1 MLLSFY
7 ERVLDFR
14 RHIMRKI
21 VLLAASMVATLAMC
35 VGVSAADSVP
45 SDVNLNNFK
54 LSWSDEFDGTSLNDA
69 YWTPQIGNGIEYGNR
84 GWGNNEKEYYK
95 AENVSVSNG
104 TMKIKAQTEK
114 TTANGTTYNW
124 TSARITGTG
133 KVNIGL
139 GYVEAKIKIPSSKG
153 IWPAFWM
160 LGTNGKNWPACGE
173 IDIMEAFN
181 TRSDIQ
187 CTIHYP
193 KWNGADQYIY
203 TNKNVDNKTEWHTYG
218 CYRDGK
224 ICAFYIDGQLLSV
237 YGTWTDK
244 YVRITDFNKTFSTAD
259 LNTGTYAGKRSVLND
274 DYYLL
279 FNVACG
285 GNLAQGNPPYDTS
298 WNRTMEVDYVRYYK
312 EKSPAEIA
320 AEKKKQEEQQQQI
333 EAYKQ
338 NVTMLV
344 IDKKIMKL
352 KEAGLPQ
359 SVIDNTPKMMR
370 RSKLPIVKA
379 KVGPQIVTLVCDQK
393 IFDLVPVKKE
403 VKATVSG
410 IYLTSVK
417 AVRGTLVQP
426 ENQKK
431 KNWFKRNIE
440 KLQEKAGAKPVK

>member
-1 MLLSFY
+1 
-7 ERVLDFR
+7 
-14 RHIMRKI
+14 MRKI

-54 LSWSDEFDGTSLNDA
+54 LSWSDEFSGTSLNDA

-114 TTANGTTYNW
+114 TKANGTTYNW

-160 LGTNGKNWPACGE
+160 LGTNGKKWPACGE

-187 CTIHYP
+187 STIHYP

-218 CYRDGK
+218 CYRDGS
-224 ICAFYIDGQLLSV
+224 ICAFYIDGKLLTS
-237 YGTWTDK
+237 YGTWTNK
-244 YVRITDFNKTFSTAD
+244 FVRITDFAETYSTAD
-259 LNTGTYAGKRSVLND
+259 LTTGNYAGQRSVLND

-285 GNLAQGNPPYDTS
+285 GNLAQGNPPTNSDWS
-298 WNRTMEVDYVRYYK
+298 ATMEVDYVRYYVPKTAEELEQDKKNEVNKKDDNKNTTIVTAPARAKIKTLKNVKKRKMQIKLAKVSGAKGYQIRYCDNKKFQGYSVKNIKKTKVTIKKLDKK
-312 EKSPAEIA
+312 ETYWVKAR
-320 AEKKKQEEQQQQI
+320 
-333 EAYKQ
+333 AYKVV
-338 NVTMLV
+338 NGS
-344 IDKKIMKL
+344 KKYG
-352 KEAGLPQ
+352 AW
-359 SVIDNTPKMMR
+359 
-370 RSKLPIVKA
+370 SK
-379 KVGPQIVTLVCDQK
+379 
-393 IFDLVPVKKE
+393 VKK
-403 VKATVSG
+403 VK
-410 IYLTSVK
+410 I
-417 AVRGTLVQP
+417 
-426 ENQKK
+426 KK
-431 KNWFKRNIE
+431 
-440 KLQEKAGAKPVK
+440 

>member
-1 MLLSFY
+1 
-7 ERVLDFR
+7 
-14 RHIMRKI
+14 MRKI

-114 TTANGTTYNW
+114 TKANGTTYNW

-160 LGTNGKNWPACGE
+160 LGTNGKKWPACGE

-187 CTIHYP
+187 STIHYP

-237 YGTWTDK
+237 YGTWTDR
-244 YVRITDFNKTFSTAD
+244 YVRITDFNETFSTAD
-259 LNTGTYAGKRSVLND
+259 LNTGTYAGRRSVLND

-320 AEKKKQEEQQQQI
+320 AEKKKQEEADKKAKPAKASISIKNVKGKKVKVTIKKVKTAKGYIVRTCDNKKFQGYVDKKTTKTKVTLKGFRKK
-333 EAYKQ
+333 ETCYVKVRAYK
-338 NVTMLV
+338 VYKG
-344 IDKKIMKL
+344 KKIYG
-352 KEAGLPQ
+352 AW
-359 SVIDNTPKMMR
+359 S
-370 RSKLPIVKA
+370 KA
-379 KVGPQIVTLVCDQK
+379 KKVK
-393 IFDLVPVKKE
+393 IKK
-403 VKATVSG
+403 
-410 IYLTSVK
+410 
-417 AVRGTLVQP
+417 
-426 ENQKK
+426 
-431 KNWFKRNIE
+431 
-440 KLQEKAGAKPVK
+440 

>member
-54 LSWSDEFDGTSLNDA
+54 LSWSDEFSGTSLNDA

-160 LGTNGKNWPACGE
+160 LGTNGKTWPACGE

-187 CTIHYP
+187 STIHYP
-193 KWNGADQYIY
+193 KWNGADQYVY
-203 TNKNVDNKTEWHTYG
+203 TNRNISNKTEWHTYG
-218 CYRDGK
+218 CYRDGS
-224 ICAFYIDGQLLSV
+224 ICAFYIDGELLKK
-237 YGTWTDK
+237 YGTWTNK
-244 YVRITDFNKTFSTAD
+244 FVSITDFAETYSTAD
-259 LNTGTYAGKRSVLND
+259 LTTGNYAGQRSVLND

-285 GNLAQGNPPYDTS
+285 GNLAQGNPPTNSDWS
-298 WNRTMEVDYVRYYK
+298 ATMEVDYVRYYVPKTADELAQDKKNEVNKKDDDKNTTIVTAPARAKIKTLKNVKKRKMQIKLAKVSGAKGYQIRYCDNKKFQGYSVKNIKKTKVTIKKLDKK
-312 EKSPAEIA
+312 ETYWVKAR
-320 AEKKKQEEQQQQI
+320 
-333 EAYKQ
+333 AYKVV
-338 NVTMLV
+338 NGS
-344 IDKKIMKL
+344 KKYG
-352 KEAGLPQ
+352 AW
-359 SVIDNTPKMMR
+359 
-370 RSKLPIVKA
+370 SK
-379 KVGPQIVTLVCDQK
+379 
-393 IFDLVPVKKE
+393 VKK
-403 VKATVSG
+403 VK
-410 IYLTSVK
+410 I
-417 AVRGTLVQP
+417 
-426 ENQKK
+426 KK
-431 KNWFKRNIE
+431 
-440 KLQEKAGAKPVK
+440 

>member
-1 MLLSFY
+1 
-7 ERVLDFR
+7 
-14 RHIMRKI
+14 MRKI

-124 TSARITGTG
+124 TSAKITG
-133 KVNIGL
+133 KVNIGY
-139 GYVEAKIKIPSSKG
+139 GYVEARIKIPSSRG

-244 YVRITDFNKTFSTAD
+244 YVRITDFNETFSTAD

-320 AEKKKQEEQQQQI
+320 AEKKKQEEANKKAKEQAAAEKAAKAKPAKASISIKNVKGKKVKVTIKKVKTAKGYIVRICDNKKFQGYVDKKTTKTKVTLKGFRKK
-333 EAYKQ
+333 ETCYVKVRAYK
-338 NVTMLV
+338 VYKG
-344 IDKKIMKL
+344 KKIYG
-352 KEAGLPQ
+352 AW
-359 SVIDNTPKMMR
+359 S
-370 RSKLPIVKA
+370 KA
-379 KVGPQIVTLVCDQK
+379 KKVK
-393 IFDLVPVKKE
+393 IKK
-403 VKATVSG
+403 
-410 IYLTSVK
+410 
-417 AVRGTLVQP
+417 
-426 ENQKK
+426 
-431 KNWFKRNIE
+431 
-440 KLQEKAGAKPVK
+440 

>member
-1 MLLSFY
+1 
-7 ERVLDFR
+7 
-14 RHIMRKI
+14 MRKI

-54 LSWSDEFDGTSLNDA
+54 LSWSDEFSGTSLNDA

-160 LGTNGKNWPACGE
+160 LGTNGKKWPACGE

-187 CTIHYP
+187 STIHYP
-193 KWNGADQYIY
+193 KWNGADQYVY
-203 TNKNVDNKTEWHTYG
+203 TNRNISNKTEWHTYG
-218 CYRDGK
+218 CYRDGS
-224 ICAFYIDGQLLSV
+224 ICAFYIDGKLLTS
-237 YGTWTDK
+237 YGTWTNK
-244 YVRITDFNKTFSTAD
+244 FVRITDFAETYSTAD
-259 LNTGTYAGKRSVLND
+259 LTTGNYAGQRSVLND

-285 GNLAQGNPPYDTS
+285 GNLAQGNPPTNSDWS
-298 WNRTMEVDYVRYYK
+298 ATMEVDYVRYYVPKTADELAQDKKNEVNKKDDDKNTTIVTAPARAKIKTLKNVKKRKMQIKLAKVSGAKGYQIRYCDNKKFQGYSVKNIKKTKVTIKKLDKK
-312 EKSPAEIA
+312 ETYWVKAR
-320 AEKKKQEEQQQQI
+320 
-333 EAYKQ
+333 AYKVV
-338 NVTMLV
+338 NGS
-344 IDKKIMKL
+344 KKYG
-352 KEAGLPQ
+352 AW
-359 SVIDNTPKMMR
+359 
-370 RSKLPIVKA
+370 SK
-379 KVGPQIVTLVCDQK
+379 
-393 IFDLVPVKKE
+393 VKK
-403 VKATVSG
+403 VK
-410 IYLTSVK
+410 I
-417 AVRGTLVQP
+417 
-426 ENQKK
+426 KK
-431 KNWFKRNIE
+431 
-440 KLQEKAGAKPVK
+440 

>member
-1 MLLSFY
+1 
-7 ERVLDFR
+7 
-14 RHIMRKI
+14 MRKI

-84 GWGNNEKEYYK
+84 
-95 AENVSVSNG
+95 
-104 TMKIKAQTEK
+104 
-114 TTANGTTYNW
+114 TTYNW

-160 LGTNGKNWPACGE
+160 LGTNGKKWPACGE

-187 CTIHYP
+187 STIHYP

-237 YGTWTDK
+237 YGTWTDR
-244 YVRITDFNKTFSTAD
+244 YVRITDFNETFSTAD
-259 LNTGTYAGKRSVLND
+259 LNTGTYAGRRSVLND

-320 AEKKKQEEQQQQI
+320 AEKKKQEEADKKAKEQAAAEKAAKAKPAKASISIKNVKGKKVKVTIKKVKTAKGYIVRTCDNKKFQGYVDKKTTKTKVTLKGFRKK
-333 EAYKQ
+333 ETCYVKVRAYK
-338 NVTMLV
+338 VYKG
-344 IDKKIMKL
+344 KKIYG
-352 KEAGLPQ
+352 AW
-359 SVIDNTPKMMR
+359 S
-370 RSKLPIVKA
+370 KA
-379 KVGPQIVTLVCDQK
+379 KKVK
-393 IFDLVPVKKE
+393 IKK
-403 VKATVSG
+403 
-410 IYLTSVK
+410 
-417 AVRGTLVQP
+417 
-426 ENQKK
+426 
-431 KNWFKRNIE
+431 
-440 KLQEKAGAKPVK
+440 

>member
-1 MLLSFY
+1 
-7 ERVLDFR
+7 
-14 RHIMRKI
+14 MRKI

-181 TRSDIQ
+181 TRPDIQ

-203 TNKNVDNKTEWHTYG
+203 TNKHVDNKTEWHTYG

-224 ICAFYIDGQLLSV
+224 LLSV

-244 YVRITDFNKTFSTAD
+244 YVRITDFNETFSTAD

-320 AEKKKQEEQQQQI
+320 AEKKKQEEANKKAKEQAAAEKAAKAKPAKASISIKNVKGKKVKVTIKKVKTAKGYIVRTCDNKKFQGYVDKKTTKTKVTLKGFRKK
-333 EAYKQ
+333 ETCYVKVRAYK
-338 NVTMLV
+338 VYKG
-344 IDKKIMKL
+344 KKIYG
-352 KEAGLPQ
+352 AW
-359 SVIDNTPKMMR
+359 S
-370 RSKLPIVKA
+370 KA
-379 KVGPQIVTLVCDQK
+379 KKVK
-393 IFDLVPVKKE
+393 IKK
-403 VKATVSG
+403 
-410 IYLTSVK
+410 
-417 AVRGTLVQP
+417 
-426 ENQKK
+426 
-431 KNWFKRNIE
+431 
-440 KLQEKAGAKPVK
+440 

>member
-1 MLLSFY
+1 
-7 ERVLDFR
+7 
-14 RHIMRKI
+14 
-21 VLLAASMVATLAMC
+21 
-35 VGVSAADSVP
+35 
-45 SDVNLNNFK
+45 
-54 LSWSDEFDGTSLNDA
+54 
-69 YWTPQIGNGIEYGNR
+69 
-84 GWGNNEKEYYK
+84 
-95 AENVSVSNG
+95 
-104 TMKIKAQTEK
+104 
-114 TTANGTTYNW
+114 
-124 TSARITGTG
+124 
-133 KVNIGL
+133 
-139 GYVEAKIKIPSSKG
+139 
-153 IWPAFWM
+153 M

-244 YVRITDFNKTFSTAD
+244 YVRITDFNETFSTAD

-320 AEKKKQEEQQQQI
+320 AEKKKQEEANKKAKEQAAAEKAAKAKPAKASISIKNVKGKKVKVTIKKVKTAKGYIVRICDNKKFQGYVDKKTTKTKVTLKGFRKK
-333 EAYKQ
+333 ETCYVKVRAYK
-338 NVTMLV
+338 VYKG
-344 IDKKIMKL
+344 KKIYG
-352 KEAGLPQ
+352 AW
-359 SVIDNTPKMMR
+359 S
-370 RSKLPIVKA
+370 KA
-379 KVGPQIVTLVCDQK
+379 KKVK
-393 IFDLVPVKKE
+393 IKK
-403 VKATVSG
+403 
-410 IYLTSVK
+410 
-417 AVRGTLVQP
+417 
-426 ENQKK
+426 
-431 KNWFKRNIE
+431 
-440 KLQEKAGAKPVK
+440 

>member
-1 MLLSFY
+1 
-7 ERVLDFR
+7 
-14 RHIMRKI
+14 MRK
-21 VLLAASMVATLAMC
+21 VLAFAVVATATLGIGFAGTT
-35 VGVSAADSVP
+35 VKAAEPAQNIDISKMK
-45 SDVNLNNFK
+45 VN
-54 LSWSDEFDGTSLNDA
+54 WSDEFNGTELNSDH
-69 YWTPQIGNGIEYGNR
+69 WTPEIGNGNW

-95 AENVSVSNG
+95 ANNISVSDG

-114 TTANGTTYNW
+114 VGSYNW
-124 TSARITGTG
+124 TSGRIKSAG
-133 KVNIGL
+133 KVNIGY
-139 GYVEAKIKIPSSKG
+139 GYVEARIKIPSSRG

-244 YVRITDFNKTFSTAD
+244 YVRITDFNETFSTAD

-320 AEKKKQEEQQQQI
+320 AEKKKQEEANKKAKEQAAAEKAAKAKPAKASISIKNVKGKKVKVTIKKVKTAKGYIVRICDNKKFQGYVDKKTTKTKVTLKGFRKK
-333 EAYKQ
+333 ETCYVKVRAYK
-338 NVTMLV
+338 VYKG
-344 IDKKIMKL
+344 KKIYG
-352 KEAGLPQ
+352 AW
-359 SVIDNTPKMMR
+359 S
-370 RSKLPIVKA
+370 KA
-379 KVGPQIVTLVCDQK
+379 KKVK
-393 IFDLVPVKKE
+393 IKK
-403 VKATVSG
+403 
-410 IYLTSVK
+410 
-417 AVRGTLVQP
+417 
-426 ENQKK
+426 
-431 KNWFKRNIE
+431 
-440 KLQEKAGAKPVK
+440 

>member
-1 MLLSFY
+1 
-7 ERVLDFR
+7 
-14 RHIMRKI
+14 MRKI

-114 TTANGTTYNW
+114 TKANGTTYNW
-124 TSARITGTG
+124 TSARITGT
-133 KVNIGL
+133 VNIGL

-160 LGTNGKNWPACGE
+160 LGTNGKKWPACGE

-187 CTIHYP
+187 STIHYP

-237 YGTWTDK
+237 YGTWTDR
-244 YVRITDFNKTFSTAD
+244 YVRITDFNETFSTAD
-259 LNTGTYAGKRSVLND
+259 LNTGTYAGRRSVLND

-320 AEKKKQEEQQQQI
+320 AEKKKQEEADKKAKEQAAAEKAAKAKPAKASISIKNVKGKKVKVTIKKVKTAKGYIVRTCDNKKFQGYVDKKTTKTKVTLKGFRKK
-333 EAYKQ
+333 ETCYVKVRAYK
-338 NVTMLV
+338 VYKG
-344 IDKKIMKL
+344 KKIYG
-352 KEAGLPQ
+352 AW
-359 SVIDNTPKMMR
+359 S
-370 RSKLPIVKA
+370 KA
-379 KVGPQIVTLVCDQK
+379 KKVK
-393 IFDLVPVKKE
+393 IKK
-403 VKATVSG
+403 
-410 IYLTSVK
+410 
-417 AVRGTLVQP
+417 
-426 ENQKK
+426 
-431 KNWFKRNIE
+431 
-440 KLQEKAGAKPVK
+440 

>member
-1 MLLSFY
+1 
-7 ERVLDFR
+7 
-14 RHIMRKI
+14 MRKI

-69 YWTPQIGNGIEYGNR
+69 YWTPQIGNCIEYGNR

-114 TTANGTTYNW
+114 TKANGTTYNW

-160 LGTNGKNWPACGE
+160 LGTNGKKWPACGE

-187 CTIHYP
+187 STIHYP

-218 CYRDGK
+218 CYRDGS
-224 ICAFYIDGQLLSV
+224 ICAFYIDGKLLTS
-237 YGTWTDK
+237 YGTWTNK
-244 YVRITDFNKTFSTAD
+244 FVRITDFAETYSTAD
-259 LNTGTYAGKRSVLND
+259 LTTGNYAGQRSVLND

-285 GNLAQGNPPYDTS
+285 GNLAQGNPPTNSDWS
-298 WNRTMEVDYVRYYK
+298 ATMEVDYVRYYVPKTAEELEQDKKNEVNKKDDDKNTTIVAAPARAKIKTLKNVKKRKMQIKLAKVSGAKGYQIRYCDNKKFQGYSVKNIKKTKVTIKKLDKK
-312 EKSPAEIA
+312 ETYWVKAR
-320 AEKKKQEEQQQQI
+320 
-333 EAYKQ
+333 AYKVV
-338 NVTMLV
+338 NGS
-344 IDKKIMKL
+344 KKYG
-352 KEAGLPQ
+352 AW
-359 SVIDNTPKMMR
+359 
-370 RSKLPIVKA
+370 SK
-379 KVGPQIVTLVCDQK
+379 
-393 IFDLVPVKKE
+393 VKK
-403 VKATVSG
+403 VK
-410 IYLTSVK
+410 I
-417 AVRGTLVQP
+417 
-426 ENQKK
+426 KK
-431 KNWFKRNIE
+431 
-440 KLQEKAGAKPVK
+440 

>member
-1 MLLSFY
+1 
-7 ERVLDFR
+7 
-14 RHIMRKI
+14 MRKI

-114 TTANGTTYNW
+114 TKANGTTYNW

-160 LGTNGKNWPACGE
+160 LGTNGKKWPACGE

-187 CTIHYP
+187 STIHYP

-218 CYRDGK
+218 CYRDGS
-224 ICAFYIDGQLLSV
+224 ICAFYIDGKLLTS
-237 YGTWTDK
+237 YGTWTNK
-244 YVRITDFNKTFSTAD
+244 FVRITDFAETYSTAD
-259 LNTGTYAGKRSVLND
+259 LTTGNYAGQRSVLND

-285 GNLAQGNPPYDTS
+285 GNLAQGNPPTNSDWS
-298 WNRTMEVDYVRYYK
+298 ATMEVDYVRYYVPKTAEELEQDKKNEVNKKDDDKNTTIVTAPARAKIKTLKNVKKRKMQIKLAKVSGAKGYQIRYCDNKKFQGYSVKNIKKTKVTIKKLDKK
-312 EKSPAEIA
+312 ETYWVKAR
-320 AEKKKQEEQQQQI
+320 
-333 EAYKQ
+333 AYKVV
-338 NVTMLV
+338 NGS
-344 IDKKIMKL
+344 KKYG
-352 KEAGLPQ
+352 AW
-359 SVIDNTPKMMR
+359 
-370 RSKLPIVKA
+370 SK
-379 KVGPQIVTLVCDQK
+379 
-393 IFDLVPVKKE
+393 VKK
-403 VKATVSG
+403 VK
-410 IYLTSVK
+410 I
-417 AVRGTLVQP
+417 
-426 ENQKK
+426 KK
-431 KNWFKRNIE
+431 
-440 KLQEKAGAKPVK
+440 

>member
-1 MLLSFY
+1 
-7 ERVLDFR
+7 
-14 RHIMRKI
+14 MRKI

-139 GYVEAKIKIPSSKG
+139 GYVEAKIKIPSSQG

-160 LGTNGKNWPACGE
+160 LGTNGKTWPACGE

-187 CTIHYP
+187 STIHYP
-193 KWNGADQYIY
+193 KWNGADQYVY
-203 TNKNVDNKTEWHTYG
+203 TNRNISNKTEWHTYG

-237 YGTWTDK
+237 YGTWTDR
-244 YVRITDFNKTFSTAD
+244 YVRITDFNETFSTAD
-259 LNTGTYAGKRSVLND
+259 LKTGTYAGQRSVLND

-320 AEKKKQEEQQQQI
+320 AEKKKQEEADKKAKEQAAAEKAAKAKPAKASISIKNVKGKKVKVTIKKVKTAKGYIVRTCDNKKFQGYVDKKTTKTKVTLKGFRKK
-333 EAYKQ
+333 ETCYVKVRAYK
-338 NVTMLV
+338 VYKG
-344 IDKKIMKL
+344 KKIYG
-352 KEAGLPQ
+352 AW
-359 SVIDNTPKMMR
+359 S
-370 RSKLPIVKA
+370 KA
-379 KVGPQIVTLVCDQK
+379 KKVK
-393 IFDLVPVKKE
+393 IKK
-403 VKATVSG
+403 
-410 IYLTSVK
+410 
-417 AVRGTLVQP
+417 
-426 ENQKK
+426 
-431 KNWFKRNIE
+431 
-440 KLQEKAGAKPVK
+440 